1 MKKISKS
8 NNSISRRK
16 FLGNTAA
23 VAAFSVVPLS
33 YGFKN
38 PSYAVPEQSE
48 KPNSNFGG
56 IQIGAITYSW
66 RSIQAALRI
75 SSNIARSAVSALLS

>member
-1 MKKISKS
+1 MKKIRKS

-23 VAAFSVVPLS
+23 VAAFSMVPLS

-38 PSYAVPEQSE
+38 PSYMVPAQTD

-56 IQIGAITYSW
+56 VQIGAITYSW
-66 RSIQAALRI
+66 RSMPGGVE
-75 SSNIARSAVSALLS
+75 NIIKYCNYF